1 MQFAHLHLH
10 TQYSLLD
17 GANRLPDI
25 IEQAKVLGQPA
36 IAMTDHGNLH
46 GAIEFYSAA
55 KGIGV
60 KPIIGCELYVSAGS
74 RTDRRPKAQGG
85 PQTHHLTVLAADMTG
100 YKNLCRLSTLAYRE
114 GFYFKP
120 RVDHELLE
128 RFSEGLI
135 VLSGCLAGELNAH
148 VETGDERGARS
159 LLEFYARTFKDR
171 FYLEVQPHALEE
183 QRRLNTACAEMA
195 KELGLPLV
203 ATNDCHYPTADDHF
217 AQEVLMC
224 VSTGKLVTDPDRIR
238 HENVQLHLK
247 SAQEMIEGF
256 GAGTSWAE
264 EAVRN
269 SLAIVERCNLSF
281 DFSKYHLPKFSE
293 DPPEALIE
301 IMARQAR
308 TGLGERIETFKRLKP
323 EWCDESKTAKLCEE
337 YSARLELEITLI
349 GKMGFAGY
357 FLVVSDFIVWAKN
370 HNIPVGPGRG
380 SAAGS
385 LVAYALRI
393 TEVDPLEHKL
403 LFERFLNPERVS
415 MPDIDVD
422 FCIYGRDSVIKYV
435 VEKYGAEMV
444 AQISTFGTLKAK
456 AAIKDVGRALGLSFA
471 ETNKVA
477 ELVPAPR
484 QGFDF
489 SLTEAMQMEPRLKE
503 YAAGPG
509 KELIQLA
516 LKLEGLTR
524 HSSTHAAGV
533 VIGDQPLMDLVPLM
547 RDKDENEVTQYSM
560 KYVEKVGLVK
570 FDFLGLKTLTVIHT
584 ALDIIERERGLRLVL
599 EELPLQDS
607 ATYKTL
613 CSGNTIGVFQLESG
627 GITEMTMR
635 LKPNCF
641 NDLVAILA
649 LYRPGP
655 LDAGMVDHYIDR
667 KHGRQ
672 KVAYMHPLMEP
683 ILADTFGI
691 ILYQEQIMQ
700 LAQALAGYSLA
711 EADILRKAMGKKN
724 PEEMAKQKD
733 RFISGAVALKVA
745 QDLAAEIF
753 SQMETFAR
761 YGFNRSHSAAYA
773 MVSFQTAY
781 LKTHYPV
788 EFMASLMSHEMDD
801 SDKTLK
807 NIAECRKQ
815 NIRVLPP
822 DVNESNAGFTARDGC
837 IRFGLAAV
845 KGIGEKAVAAIVA
858 ERDKGGQYRSCTDL
872 VSRVD
877 PTHLNRRVLEG
888 LIKCG
893 AFDFSKVSRRGDLEN
908 LERNMLAAQREARER
923 NSNQMSLFG
932 PVGEASSGSR
942 GDARPGELA
951 GMPTQP
957 VIPEWPVNQ
966 KLAFEREALGFY
978 VTGHPLEKFKPEL
991 KKLGIASITALRER
1005 GVSGSVRTAGVV
1017 TALKLKNTKK
1027 GDRYASFAFED
1038 ATGTID
1044 TLVWPDTYR
1053 QFAAMIVA
1061 DEPVV
1066 IDGRLDVS
1074 DERCTLIVEKLDS
1087 LAALRDRAATQGI
1100 LRLTTSDKYEERLT
1114 KLVTLFERHTGR
1126 VPVRLSVE
1134 IDSSEVSLAL
1144 KGRDSN
1150 PITVVP
1156 SEQLCDEVEQLFGR
1170 PVLFFA

>member
-25 IEQAKVLGQPA
+25 IEQAKRLGQPA
-36 IAMTDHGNLH
+36 IAMTDHGNVH
-46 GAIEFYSAA
+46 GAIEFFSSTKAL
-55 KGIGV
+55 GLQ
-60 KPIIGCELYVSAGS
+60 PIIGCELYVTSGS
-74 RTDRRPKAQGG
+74 RFDKRQRTQGG
-85 PQTHHLTVLAADMTG
+85 PQTHHLTVLASTMEG
-100 YKNLCRLSTLAYRE
+100 YRNLCRLSTLAYRE

-128 RFSEGLI
+128 RFSAGLI
-135 VLSGCLAGELNAH
+135 ILSGCLAGELNAH
-148 VETGDERGARS
+148 IETGDEKGAKK
-159 LLEFYARTFKDR
+159 LLEFYARAFKDR
-171 FYLEVQPHALEE
+171 FYLEVQPHAIAE
-183 QRRLNTACAEMA
+183 QRRLNGGCAELA
-195 KELGLPLV
+195 KDMGIPMV

-224 VSTGKLVTDPDRIR
+224 VSTGKLITDPDRIR
-238 HENVQLHLK
+238 HENIQLHLK
-247 SAQEMIEGF
+247 SADEMLAGF
-256 GAGTSWAE
+256 AGQSWGE

-269 SLAIVERCNLSF
+269 ALEVVKRCKLDF
-281 DFSKYHLPKFSE
+281 DFSKYHLPKFNE
-293 DPPEALIE
+293 DPPDKLLETMAA
-301 IMARQAR
+301 MARS
-308 TGLGERIETFKRLKP
+308 GLKERADAWQRLR
-323 EWCDESKTAKLCEE
+323 KTWTAEINLE
-337 YSARLELEITLI
+337 YNARLELEIKLI

-370 HNIPVGPGRG
+370 QGIPVGPGRG

-393 TEVDPLEHKL
+393 TEVDPIEHKL
-403 LFERFLNPERVS
+403 LFERFLNPERAS

-422 FCIYGRDSVIKYV
+422 FCIHGRDRVIKYV
-435 VEKYGAEMV
+435 VQKYGAEMV

-489 SLTEAMQMEPRLKE
+489 SLSEAMQMEPKLKS
-503 YAAGPG
+503 YAVGAG
-509 KELIQLA
+509 KQLIELA

-560 KYVEKVGLVK
+560 KYIEKVGLVK

-584 ALDIIERERGLRLVL
+584 AKKIIEQERGLVLVL
-599 EELPLQDS
+599 EELSLDDAP
-607 ATYKTL
+607 TYKTL
-613 CSGNTIGVFQLESG
+613 CVGNTIGVFQLESS

-672 KVAYMHPLMEP
+672 KVSYMHSLMEQ

-724 PEEMAKQKD
+724 PEEMAKQKN
-733 RFISGAVALKVA
+733 RFVSGAVERGLSVALA
-745 QDLAAEIF
+745 EEIF

-781 LKTHYPV
+781 LKTHFPV

-807 NIAECRKQ
+807 NISECRKQ
-815 NIRVLPP
+815 NIKVLPP
-822 DVNESNAGFTARDGC
+822 DVNESNSGFTARGGS
-837 IRFGLAAV
+837 IRFGLEAV
-845 KGIGEKAVAAIVA
+845 KGIGEKAVAAIVL
-858 ERDKGGQYRSCTDL
+858 ERTRAGAFRDCTDL
-872 VSRVD
+872 ISRVD

-893 AFDFSKVSRRGDLEN
+893 AFDFAKNSRRGDLEN
-908 LERNMLAAQREARER
+908 LERNMQTAQRSARER

-932 PVGEASSGSR
+932 GLVTSEP
-942 GDARPGELA
+942 ARAPI
-951 GMPTQP
+951 T
-957 VIPEWPVNQ
+957 VPEWPVNQ
-966 KLAFEREALGFY
+966 RLAFEREALGFY
-978 VTGHPLEKFKPEL
+978 VSGHPLEKFKSEL
-991 KKLGIASITALRER
+991 RKLGISSIASLKGRTQ
-1005 GVSGSVRTAGVV
+1005 SGQVRTAGVV

-1027 GDRYASFAFED
+1027 GDRYASFSFED
-1038 ATGTID
+1038 ATGTVD
-1044 TLVWPDTYR
+1044 TLVWPDTY
-1053 QFAAMIVA
+1053 QQCAAMIVA
-1061 DEPVV
+1061 DEPV
-1066 IDGRLDVS
+1066 IIQGRLDVN
-1074 DERCTLIVEKLDS
+1074 DERCTLIVESLES
-1087 LAALRDRAATQGI
+1087 LAVVRDRSATQGV
-1100 LRLTTSDKYEERLT
+1100 LRLLLTDRYEERLPQ
-1114 KLVTLFERHTGR
+1114 LVRVFERHSGR
-1126 VPVRLSVE
+1126 IPVRLSVE
-1134 IDSSEVSLAL
+1134 IEKSEVSLTL
-1144 KGRDSN
+1144 KGKDSN
-1150 PITVVP
+1150 PIGVVP
-1156 SEQLCDEVEQLFGR
+1156 SEQLCDEIEQLFGR
-1170 PVLFFA
+1170 PVLSFI